1 MRLEGK
7 TAVVTGAGSGIGKS
21 IAEVFAA
28 EGARV
33 ALLDIRGET
42 AEAAASGLPGEGHV
56 ALATDVADSASV
68 ASAFAEVDAAFG
80 RVDVLI
86 NNAGVDRTPG
96 DGFEQA
102 MKGELQLL
110 HMSDDSFRR
119 MFAINVDG
127 VFFGSREAVVEAVV
141 LRRMEPLQRRRREL
155 LDSLLAT
162 EAPRSVE
169 SLLGVLVLPLAE
181 LLERK
186 PRAGRAYM
194 RLLSRLY
201 SDRKLV
207 AYELAMRYFGEV
219 HRELGR
225 ELVRAIPDVPP
236 AVLTRRIAV
245 CVQTSLAMLA
255 DPEPY
260 ESSHE
265 ADVPSASPEAVAREL
280 VEFMAGGLR
289 AGAEAEN
296 RQDVSSTA

>member
-1 MRLEGK
+1 MALETRTKILNTAERLFAHSGLEG
-7 TAVVTGAGSGIGKS
+7 VSLR
-21 IAEVFAA
+21 EV
-28 EGARV
+28 
-33 ALLDIRGET
+33 
-42 AEAAASGLPGEGHV
+42 
-56 ALATDVADSASV
+56 
-68 ASAFAEVDAAFG
+68 G
-80 RVDVLI
+80 RA
-86 NNAGVDRTPG
+86 AGVNP
-96 DGFEQA
+96 A
-102 MKGELQLL
+102 SL
-110 HMSDDSFRR
+110 HYH
-119 MFAINVDG
+119 
-127 VFFGSREAVVEAVV
+127 FGSREAVVEAVV